1 MDKEY
6 INKLEHIVLTQLL
19 PVYKLYYQKEGKTP
33 PPLDHKIFECLTKKQ
48 PALFKPWP
56 IN

>member
-6 INKLEHIVLTQLL
+6 VHKLEEVVLKDLL
-19 PVYKLYYQKEGKTP
+19 PVYKLYYQNQGKTP
-33 PPLDHKIFECLTKKQ
+33 PPLDHKIFNNLIKKQ

-56 IN
+56 LD